1 MVCHVPLSTEVVRAS
16 PKSIEQR
23 RPYCS
28 ESQRMAAALIH
39 NLNNALTGIIGN
51 LELSLREAPCEH
63 PVQHRLR
70 AGLGC
75 AHKAAE
81 TIRRVAAF
89 TFRTHAPLPMGQF
102 SLKEIAEWAVKRA
115 GQQPESDSLSGSIRY
130 DVKAEDLGWVPANA
144 QIVVEILD
152 QLLANAREALP
163 EGGAIRLCVWET
175 ARECHLSVSD
185 TGPGLSQEARDHLF
199 EPFATTKATGHLGL
213 GLAICRQLITAQDGK
228 IEIAGQLGQGT
239 TVTLTLPAA
248 KPMELHQEIKMPEW
262 QQQPAHLPK
271 APIAAL
277 AHAPINSL

>member
-1 MVCHVPLSTEVVRAS
+1 V
-16 PKSIEQR
+16 
-23 RPYCS
+23 
-28 ESQRMAAALIH
+28 
-39 NLNNALTGIIGN
+39 
-51 LELSLREAPCEH
+51 
-63 PVQHRLR
+63 
-70 AGLGC
+70 
-75 AHKAAE
+75 
-81 TIRRVAAF
+81 
-89 TFRTHAPLPMGQF
+89 
-102 SLKEIAEWAVKRA
+102 
-115 GQQPESDSLSGSIRY
+115 SGSIRY
-130 DVKAEDLGWVPANA
+130 DLKAESLGFVPANA

-213 GLAICRQLITAQDGK
+213 GLAICRQLITAQAGK

-248 KPMELHQEIKMPEW
+248 KPMELRQEVKMPEW

-277 AHAPINSL
+277 AHAPVNSL